1 MRTIGFLLLAI
12 GAIWLL
18 IAFNMDTSVATGYG
32 ERVNNIGLIASK
44 QNHMLI
50 ASVMSLS
57 AILMIIFGRAT
68 SDEVDSDIKCPYC
81 AEKIKPDA
89 IKCKH
94 CGSDVADKIKQK
106 DESRFSFNGF
116 EFSKLLSND
125 GKVSLDDNGVR
136 NLAVD
141 IKSISKSN
149 RASHIFGEHQSEI
162 TFLKYKLPTPVQDEF
177 VKRLKYWL
185 AK

>member
-1 MRTIGFLLLAI
+1 MRTIGFLLLAV
-12 GAIWLL
+12 GVIWLL

-50 ASVMSLS
+50 ASVVSLG
-57 AILMIIFGRAT
+57 AILMVIFGRESSNDVGT
-68 SDEVDSDIKCPYC
+68 NVKCPYC
-81 AEKIKPDA
+81 AERIKSDA

-94 CGSDVADKIKQK
+94 CGSDVAEKIKAQ
-106 DESRFSFNGF
+106 DESKFSFNGF
-116 EFSKLLSND
+116 DFSSLLSKQD
-125 GKVSLDDNGVR
+125 GLSLIDDEVKS
-136 NLAVD
+136 LAD
-141 IKSISKSN
+141 KIKSISQSK

-162 TFLKYKLPTPVQDEF
+162 TFLKYKLPSSVQSDF
-177 VKRLKYWL
+177 IKRLKYWL

>member
-12 GAIWLL
+12 GVIWLL

-32 ERVNNIGLIASK
+32 GRVNNIGLIASK

-50 ASVMSLS
+50 ASVISLC
-57 AILMIIFGRAT
+57 AILMIIFGKAT
-68 SDEVDSDIKCPYC
+68 SEDVGADIKCPYC

-94 CGSDVADKIKQK
+94 CGSDVADKIKLK
-106 DESRFSFNGF
+106 DENKFSFNAF
-116 EFSKLLSND
+116 DFSKLLSND
-125 GKVSLDDNGVR
+125 DNVSLDDDGVR
-136 NLAVD
+136 SLAVD

-162 TFLKYKLPTPVQDEF
+162 TFLKYKLPTTVQDEF